1 MKRIVRLLL
10 VCAFVPL
17 PLACGSNTP
26 EIPAEYLTDG
36 GGSGDS
42 GTALTYPAGPYGSE
56 EGSTIQNLSF
66 AVGWS
71 NPESVGYDLEK
82 LDAAP
87 LRLSDFFNP
96 ESNPALPEVMLLNTA
111 ALWCQAC
118 RIEHEELDTKLAEF
132 GPRGLVIV
140 STLFQDAQ
148 SNPAQPVHLQ
158 LWAKQFEVGFPFFLD
173 PEYQMGAFARAETAP
188 LNLVIDL
195 RTMKILKKITGE
207 GGSVIWPLVDETLTA
222 RGR

>member
-1 MKRIVRLLL
+1 M
-10 VCAFVPL
+10 
-17 PLACGSNTP
+17 
-26 EIPAEYLTDG
+26 
-36 GGSGDS
+36 
-42 GTALTYPAGPYGSE
+42 
-56 EGSTIQNLSF
+56 
-66 AVGWS
+66 
-71 NPESVGYDLEK
+71 GYDLEK

-158 LWAKQFEVGFPFFLD
+158 LWAKQFESGSHSSSTRVSDGRICARRDGSPQPGDRPPHHED
-173 PEYQMGAFARAETAP
+173 PEEDHG
-188 LNLVIDL
+188 
-195 RTMKILKKITGE
+195 
-207 GGSVIWPLVDETLTA
+207 
-222 RGR
+222 